1 MQNLFW
7 MLFVIQKIIK
17 NSIAIWLLLFAASA
31 SHAQEIQ
38 AKVTVLSQ
46 QLPTSVSRQ
55 RFTTLGTQLT
65 NLINNRQWTKDEF
78 NQQEKIECNFLI
90 NLKKDINPS
99 DPDVFSATLTV
110 QSARPVFNSS
120 YKSPMIN
127 FQDDDVTFKYVE
139 FQPVEFNENR
149 VAGNDP
155 LTANITAVI
164 AYYVYIILGFDYDS
178 YSAKGGDPYFVA
190 AQNIV
195 NNAPESR
202 GISGWQAFDGQRNR
216 YWLANNM
223 TNTRF
228 NIINDIIYKYY
239 RLGLDKMY
247 EDASTSQQNMLATL
261 TQLQT
266 FNRENPNTMV
276 LQFFLQ
282 SKYSELSGMFKKAS
296 SEVRSRAAEILVQL
310 DPANADKYR
319 NDLR

>member
-1 MQNLFW
+1 
-7 MLFVIQKIIK
+7 MLFALKKILK
-17 NSIAIWLLLFAASA
+17 NSIAVWLLLLAASA
-31 SHAQEIQ
+31 LHAQEIQ
-38 AKVTVLSQ
+38 AKVTVLAQ
-46 QLPTSVSRQ
+46 QLPTSVSKQ
-55 RFTTLGTQLT
+55 RFVTLGTQLT

-90 NLKKDINPS
+90 NLSTVSTS
-99 DPDVFSATLTV
+99 DPDVFSGSLTV

-127 FQDDDVTFKYVE
+127 FQDADLTFKYVE
-139 FQPVEFNENR
+139 FQPVQFNENQ

-164 AYYVYIILGFDYDS
+164 AYYVYMILGFDYDS
-178 YSAKGGDPYFVA
+178 YSLKGGDPYFVA

-195 NNAPESR
+195 TNAPETR
-202 GISGWQAFDGQRNR
+202 GIVGWQAFDGQRNR

-223 TNTRF
+223 NNTRF
-228 NIINDIIYKYY
+228 NVINDIIYKYY
-239 RLGLDKMY
+239 RNGLDKMY

-276 LQFFLQ
+276 MQFFLQ

-296 SEVRSRAAEILVQL
+296 SEVRSRAADILVQL

>member
-1 MQNLFW
+1 MSFAMKNK
-7 MLFVIQKIIK
+7 IQIGFLCF
-17 NSIAIWLLLFAASA
+17 LLILSA
-31 SHAQEIQ
+31 PALRAQELQ

-46 QLPTSVSRQ
+46 ALPTSVSRQ
-55 RFTTLGTQLT
+55 RFTTLATQLT
-65 NLINNRQWTKDEF
+65 NLINNRQWTKDQF

-90 NLKKDINPS
+90 NLTSNS
-99 DPDVFSATLTV
+99 STDPDVFSGTITV

-120 YKSPMIN
+120 YKSPMVN
-127 FQDDDVTFKYVE
+127 YQDADFTFKYVE
-139 FQPVEFNENR
+139 FQPVEFNESR

-155 LTANITAVI
+155 LTANVTAVI
-164 AYYVYIILGFDYDS
+164 AYYVYLILGFDYDS
-178 YSAKGGDPYFVA
+178 FSPKGGDPYFVA

-195 NNAPESR
+195 NNAPETR

-223 TNTRF
+223 TNSRY
-228 NIINDIIYKYY
+228 NVMNDIIYKYY
-239 RLGLDKMY
+239 RNGLDKMY
-247 EDASTSQQNMLATL
+247 EDAGAAQQNMLATV

-282 SKYSELSGMFKKAS
+282 SKYSELSGMFKKAPPD
-296 SEVRSRAAEILVQL
+296 VRSKAVQILVEL
-310 DPANADKYR
+310 DPSNADKYR